1 MISRPPL
8 PMISDGEN
16 DHFHPPVRRAIEEA
30 LGRRGLSN
38 NYHVEA
44 QYSSPTGPIDLVLV
58 NDQTSKVSLVIEVKR
73 TKTSVRGQGRRQA
86 RDYWSNLGSRVDT
99 AFYCCTNLE
108 LIELFR
114 FDPSRPRTAS
124 QAIELSVSHCGTLG
138 TTPEGAFYDQLIASF
153 DEVLNLVF
161 GTIPFKYASGVE
173 EIHTTLGTLINQPA
187 DWHKTLIPVC
197 FEYIRGAAS
206 RVPTLAQ
213 KTSGWKAAS
222 LYMSR
227 PVEISRLGGAI
238 DFEQIFA
245 DPQTNPNDPIAFNTA
260 LIKQAYEAGRALG
273 MGDDIAEAVS
283 DLIASPDDPGVVE
296 TDPELARLVAVLARS
311 ALGRELKPDEE
322 VMDPAAGSG
331 RLLTALHTDAFRT
344 IAPKQLRANEKE
356 PRFAEALSLRLGLTH
371 AEVLSP
377 TNAPLVTIKPAEHLT
392 ADESR
397 NVRVIVMNPPYFS
410 GVAAASEKGQI
421 TRRTSE
427 LSGRPSMLNHG
438 QVAFEILFLEMLW
451 SLVQTD
457 TVIVTVFPVQHLTR
471 LSPEVIKFRKWLTGN
486 FALSH
491 IVLYPRKGLFSN
503 VIKQTLV
510 LVGRKTK
517 VKDAQVKLVE
527 VQCTV
532 GDVDFSALLTQLEHS
547 DRPTYGVEVS
557 EISREDLD
565 AIADQGWQSLI
576 GAGKRA
582 KAFVSSYFYGYNA
595 LSDMGGPDI
604 RRGVLGNNGN
614 TSLTVFSRTTPKYPT
629 LVSMIPTS
637 WKMPVLNTT
646 ENMPRLLT
654 KESAPEMSF
663 LPPPA
668 AYVAGS
674 KENVVLRRVIDEYL
688 RVYAPTSGA
697 QAKAP
702 KTAEQIIDN
711 LKSNQKD
718 FGAGWAIVQRAS
730 RTKGEV
736 GFQEEGGILLSTNV
750 PMIRFKSERET
761 KLFASWSLSVFGQLQ
776 FELVATNQEG
786 MRKLEL
792 DPLRQLK
799 HPNFLTLDREI
810 ADALIAS
817 LPLEPAQQFSTIIVR
832 PSDELWAKVV
842 WPSDPGAC
850 VLECVEVLS
859 SLIADRQ
866 GFGN

>member
-16 DHFHPPVRRAIEEA
+16 DHFHPFVRRAIEEA
-30 LGRRGLSN
+30 ISHRGLSN
-38 NYHVEA
+38 SYHVEA

-58 NDQTSKVSLVIEVKR
+58 SDQTSKVALVIEVKR

-86 RDYWSNLGSRVDT
+86 RDYWSNLGSRVET

-124 QAIELSVSHCGTLG
+124 QAIELVVSDCGTLG
-138 TTPEGAFYDQLIASF
+138 TTSEGAFYDLLIASF
-153 DEVLNLVF
+153 GEILDLIV
-161 GTIPFKYASGVE
+161 GAKSYKYASGVE
-173 EIHTTLGTLINQPA
+173 EIHATLGTLIRQPG

-197 FEYIRGAAS
+197 FEYIRGAAT
-206 RVPTLAQ
+206 RVPMLAQ

-227 PVEISRLGGAI
+227 PEEISRLGSAI

-245 DPQTNPNDPIAFNTA
+245 DPQTIPNDPIAFNTT

-344 IAPKQLRANEKE
+344 ITPKQLRANEKE

-377 TNAPLVTIKPAEHLT
+377 TNAPLVTIKPAEQLT
-392 ADESR
+392 ADEAR

-410 GVAAASEKGQI
+410 GVAAASEKGEI

-427 LSGRPSMLNHG
+427 LSGRPSKLNHG

-451 SLVQTD
+451 SLVQID

-471 LSPEVIKFRKWLTGN
+471 LSPEVIDFRKWLTGT
-486 FALSH
+486 FSLSH

-503 VIKQTLV
+503 VIKQTLI
-510 LVGRKTK
+510 LVGQKKREKNTH
-517 VKDAQVKLVE
+517 VKLVE
-527 VQCTV
+527 VQCAV
-532 GDVDFSALLTQLEHS
+532 GDVDFSALITQLETPGN
-547 DRPTYGVEVS
+547 PTYGVEVS
-557 EISREDLD
+557 DIERSDLD
-565 AIADQGWQSLI
+565 AIADQGWKALI

-582 KAFVSSYFYGYNA
+582 KAFTSSYFKSYNA
-595 LSDMGGPDI
+595 LGDIGGPDI

-614 TSLTVFSRTTPKYPT
+614 TSLTVFSRTTPKYST

-637 WKMPVLNTT
+637 WQMPALNTT
-646 ENMPRLLT
+646 ESMPRILS

-663 LPPPA
+663 LPPLE

-674 KENVVLRRVIDEYL
+674 KENVVLRRFVNEYL
-688 RVYAPTSGA
+688 REYVPTSGA

-718 FGAGWAIVQRAS
+718 FGAGWAIVQRGS

-750 PMIRFKSERET
+750 PMVRFKTERET
-761 KLFASWSLSVFGQLQ
+761 KLFASWALSIFGQLQ
-776 FELVATNQEG
+776 FELLATNQEG

-792 DPLRQLK
+792 DSLRQLR
-799 HPNFLTLDREI
+799 HPNFLTLEREI
-810 ADALIAS
+810 ADALIANF
-817 LPLEPAQQFSTIIVR
+817 PLEPAHQFSTITVR

-842 WPSDPGAC
+842 WPPNPGAC

-859 SLIADRQ
+859 SLIAERQ